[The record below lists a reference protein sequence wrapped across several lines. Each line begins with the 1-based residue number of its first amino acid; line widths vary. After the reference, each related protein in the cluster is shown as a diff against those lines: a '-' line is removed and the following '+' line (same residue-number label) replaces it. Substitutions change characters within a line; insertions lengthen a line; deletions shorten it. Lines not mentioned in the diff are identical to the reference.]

1 MGVMLISKLF
11 RIHRRVTE
19 IAAIWGAR
27 WNMDQIPSHID
38 FREGIVFANLY
49 SSLVSGYLYHRSGRE
64 CWLDPDGRPGH
75 VPREPFEVDWDSHLV
90 HPLPI
95 PRHNRSLCVYLATK
109 IDRPRSSGLYR
120 VGVYGALPQN
130 TVTLRLVARAP
141 RLEESNDG
149 SVFRKLDGR
158 SRFFFGRHVVLPLPP
173 PPPPPFPRAWGSA
186 DAGGHATPA
195 TPEER
200 ESFLHEIQK
209 LDLVL
214 YGGAIAYANS
224 VIPC

>member
-64 CWLDPDGRPGH
+64 CWLDSDGRPGH

-95 PRHNRSLCVYLATK
+95 PRHNRSLCEYLATK
-109 IDRPRSSGLYR
+109 STVHGLQAYIEWVFTVHYRKTLSHFALSQELPVLRNRTMVVCFENLTADPVSSSDAMLSFLFHR
-120 VGVYGALPQN
+120 
-130 TVTLRLVARAP
+130 
-141 RLEESNDG
+141 
-149 SVFRKLDGR
+149 
-158 SRFFFGRHVVLPLPP
+158 
-173 PPPPPFPRAWGSA
+173 PPPFPRAWGSA